1 MLNIFSNMLTA
12 VDVYTIIWIV
22 ISNVILYFC
31 FFRFFFL
38 KERRLFK
45 NRKRPIMIFKSKDQ
59 SMEIETKLLRDSKFF
74 NVPEDPTDRH
84 QNTDRITNHG
94 LIIVGYS
101 LGMDGFKNILSAAKD
116 KQIPIIIYSAQG
128 AIVQGGEDSRL
139 ISSYSYHSVC
149 NVPLRLVNDVFTIL
163 STFPHRK
170 R

>member
-1 MLNIFSNMLTA
+1 MLNIFYNLSTA
-12 VDVYTIIWIV
+12 IDVYTIIWII

-74 NVPEDPTDRH
+74 NVPDDPTDRH
-84 QNTDRITNHG
+84 QNTDFITNHG

-101 LGMDGFKNILSAAKD
+101 PGMDGFKNILSAAKD
-116 KQIPIIIYSAQG
+116 KQIPIIIYAAQE
-128 AIVQGGEDSRL
+128 AIKRDGDDSKL
-139 ISSYSYHSVC
+139 ISSYSYHSIC

-163 STFPHRK
+163 STFPHK
-170 R
+170 GK